1 MDLEMDDVAVHAAIT
16 DTILSYAEHVDA
28 GDAEQWAQLFS
39 VDAVFDEGRAIQGR
53 ANIEALLPNLL
64 KLFSA
69 TAHYVSNI
77 RINRTGPG
85 SASGISYVYAW
96 HRKLDGTD
104 FEFWGRYLDVFS
116 FEDGAWRFASRKVEQ
131 FGARGLNIK
140 VDQVPRRSHE
150 RT

>member
-28 GDAEQWAQLFS
+28 GDAEQWAQLFC

-77 RINRTGPG
+77 RINRTKF
-85 SASGISYVYAW
+85 IINY
-96 HRKLDGTD
+96 
-104 FEFWGRYLDVFS
+104 
-116 FEDGAWRFASRKVEQ
+116 
-131 FGARGLNIK
+131 
-140 VDQVPRRSHE
+140 
-150 RT
+150 

>member
-16 DTILSYAEHVDA
+16 DTILRYAEHVDA
-28 GDAEQWAQLFS
+28 GDAEQWAQLFC

-85 SASGISYVYAW
+85 SASRISYVYAW

-140 VDQVPRRSHE
+140 VDQVPRHSHE